1 MKKINYVFL
10 ATSALAMTLGIASC
24 TKETPAPKGEF
35 SFTAELESGR
45 VNKVYLNVYQET
57 GEKDRIIIHEANK
70 KGDTNYTFTVRGEGL
85 DYIDVDRNGY
95 IEPLQLTTS
104 AVSVIVR
111 ETNSNITA
119 NVKINV
125 INKMPNAN
133 SGANYS
139 TDKEDRTNILGEL
152 EGFAMKNFLTGITLF
167 ENGGYIRYSDR
178 ARSGLPTD
186 DYIVGYGFGLLA
198 EGRISGSL
206 PGDVTYPTYLH
217 SATSSETYTINA
229 WNATGSQV
237 SDLNSYITSSYWSM
251 KLDPEDSTRAIW
263 YPLLAKD
270 TVTRY
275 KLDGDGAFDET
286 ETVTNNRPV
295 PVDNSGNL
303 VNKNTMNE
311 KGLYRRWR
319 VYVKTNEI
327 AYRTAAGGQFNN
339 RAVQLEDYEFVFKLL
354 LTQATA
360 LTRGSELASDTSYGI
375 KGGYS
380 YFRNTKEITAARAT
394 EQWERMKN
402 NGSLG
407 IKTGTDTALNNGAPY
422 IEFELINPVD
432 DFTAMYTLSSSLYS
446 PLPEAFM
453 NTVGGDNGWITA
465 GKLYGTW
472 GGAPAG
478 VDDTQWI
485 TSKTLCLSPF
495 YIERWDLGS
504 QIVFARNNS
513 WYETEPA
520 GGDRYHIP
528 GVHIS
533 IETAATKDPDWIY
546 KLFNKGKLDSCGLP
560 KSVLEKT
567 GPKSTDKQAKGD
579 STFKLN
585 VNSCTQEM
593 SDYLF
598 GRNGVISKHSTPR
611 TVKPWMSNNNF
622 LRGLFWSIER
632 DTFAAKRGV
641 RPSYE
646 YFADSYMSNPDENE
660 SYNTTDAHKDALRD
674 FGIDPDIDD
683 PEDRRQYGYDF
694 DRAVTYFQAAVDELV
709 QNGGIKKLG
718 TAGNPTKLN
727 IDIWWM
733 YQSDIE
739 DYGKDIKNYFEAAF
753 NHPDVCSGRAK
764 LVVNNFAVTQWEQV
778 YNDHLMTGDYDLGF
792 GAISG
797 NSLNPLNF
805 LEVLRSDNSSGFTL
819 NWGTD
824 TGKIDEANPIVY
836 DGKEWTFDS
845 LWAAG
850 DHGVIAK
857 DGEEV
862 KAVEAGYMTAPRTL
876 EDISQFI
883 EGGDMSE
890 GGILYIPFNFV
901 KVTEGVEFD
910 ITSVKL
916 YLLGTEAY
924 AVDPSD
930 LEIKYD
936 EQGNVDHLE
945 ITISAEDAASIN
957 QSLFENN
964 ELQDQID
971 ELDPAKDAEKIADLR
986 VPFKYSKYN
995 IFWAVEVYY
1004 DLTISGTM
1012 PTENVYYIARNEQ
1025 EVERAFARM

>member
-24 TKETPAPKGEF
+24 TKEVPAPKGEF

-45 VNKVYLNVYQET
+45 INKVYLNVYQET
-57 GEKDRIIIHEANK
+57 GERDRIIIHEANK
-70 KGDTNYTFTVRGEGL
+70 KGETNYTFTVRGEGSE
-85 DYIDVDRNGY
+85 YVEVDRNGR
-95 IEPLQLTTS
+95 ITPLQLTTS

-111 ETNSNITA
+111 ETNTNITA
-119 NVKINV
+119 NVKLNV

-139 TDKEDRTNILGEL
+139 TDKEDRTEILGQL

-186 DYIVGYGFGLLA
+186 NYIVGYGFGLLA
-198 EGRISGSL
+198 EGRLNGSL
-206 PGDVTYPTYLH
+206 SGEVTFPTYLH
-217 SATSSETYTINA
+217 TATSSETYTINA

-237 SDLNSYITSSYWSM
+237 SDLNGYITSSFWSM
-251 KLDPEDSTRAIW
+251 KLDPEDNTHAIW
-263 YPLLAKD
+263 YPLLAKNE
-270 TVTRY
+270 VTKY
-275 KLDGDGAFDET
+275 KLDGTGAFDET

-295 PVDNSGNL
+295 PVDNNGNL

-327 AYRTAAGGQFNN
+327 AYRTAANNGFNN
-339 RAVQLEDYEFVFKLL
+339 RAVQLEDYEFAFKLL
-354 LTQATA
+354 LTQASA

-380 YFRNTKEITAARAT
+380 YFRNTKEITAAKAT
-394 EQWERMKN
+394 ELWERMKN
-402 NGSLG
+402 DGSLG
-407 IKTGTDTALNNGAPY
+407 IKTGTDTELNSGAPY

-432 DFTAMYTLSSSLYS
+432 DFTAMYTLSSNLYS
-446 PLPEAFM
+446 PLPESFM

-478 VDDTQWI
+478 YDDTQWI

-495 YIERWDLGS
+495 YIQRWDLGS
-504 QIVFARNNS
+504 QIVFARNDN
-513 WYETEPA
+513 WFEVGEGE
-520 GGDRYHIP
+520 GGRYHIP

-560 KSVLEKT
+560 KSVLEKQ

-598 GRNGVISKHSTPR
+598 GKNGVISKHSTPR

-632 DTFAAKRGV
+632 DKFAAKRGV

-674 FGIDPDIDD
+674 FGIDPDITD
-683 PEDRRQYGYDF
+683 PDDRRQYGYDF

-718 TAGNPTKLN
+718 TAGNPTKLT

-739 DYGKDIKNYFEAAF
+739 DYGKDIKNYLEAAF

-764 LVVNNFAVTQWEQV
+764 LVVKNYAVTQWEQV

-824 TGKIDEANPIVY
+824 TGKIDESNPIVY

-876 EDISQFI
+876 ADISQFI
-883 EGGDMSE
+883 EGGDMSH

-901 KVTEGVEFD
+901 KVTEGVEFE

-924 AVDPSD
+924 AVDPED
-930 LEIKYD
+930 LKIVYVD
-936 EQGNVDHLE
+936 GSVDHLE
-945 ITISAEDAASIN
+945 VTISETAAQTIN
-957 QSLFENN
+957 TALFENN

-971 ELDPAKDAEKIADLR
+971 ELDPVKDADKIADLR

-1025 EVERAFARM
+1025 EVERAFAHM